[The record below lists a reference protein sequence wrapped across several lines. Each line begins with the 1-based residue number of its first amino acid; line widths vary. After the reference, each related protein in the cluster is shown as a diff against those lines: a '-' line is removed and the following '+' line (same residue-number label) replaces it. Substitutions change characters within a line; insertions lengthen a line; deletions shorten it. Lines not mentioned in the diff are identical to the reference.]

1 MWNVLKSS
9 VWPIKGRQETA
20 ESVKDGHVL
29 SKESNVQLTIDLLAA
44 CDLRRRGEIYL
55 FTS

>member
-29 SKESNVQLTIDLLAA
+29 SKESNVQLTIDN
-44 CDLRRRGEIYL
+44 
-55 FTS
+55 